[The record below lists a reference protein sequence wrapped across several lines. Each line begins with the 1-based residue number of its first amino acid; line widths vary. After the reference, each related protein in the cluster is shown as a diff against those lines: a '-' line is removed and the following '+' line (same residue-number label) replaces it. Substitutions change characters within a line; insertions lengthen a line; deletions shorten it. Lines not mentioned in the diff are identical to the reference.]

1 MYKVVKR
8 DGAIVDFQI
17 SKITDAITKAFK
29 ALEKQYHPS
38 VIELIALHVT
48 ADFEDKITDGQITVE
63 SIQDSVEKVLSES
76 GYADVAKAYI
86 LYRKQR
92 EKVRNVNSALLN
104 YKELINDYLQINDW
118 RVKEN
123 STVTYSVGGLILSN
137 SGAIT
142 ANYWLSEVYDE
153 EIARAHRSAAI
164 HLHDLSMLTG
174 YCAGWSLKQLI
185 QEGLGGVPGKITSA
199 PAQHLSTLC
208 NQMVNF
214 LGIMQNEW
222 AGAQAFSSFDTY
234 LAPFVKIDNLSQK
247 EVKQCVQSFIYGVN
261 TPSRWGTQA
270 PFSNVTLDWTVPKD
284 LANLPAIVGGKEL
297 DFTYGDCQKEMDMV
311 NKAFIEIMIEG
322 DANGRG
328 FQYPIPTYSI
338 TSDFDWSETE
348 NNKLLFEM
356 TAKYGTPYFSNY
368 INSDMEPNDVRS
380 MCCRLRLDLR
390 ELRKKSGGF
399 FGSGES
405 TGSVGVV
412 TINMPRIAYLSKDE
426 KEFYSRLDALMDLSA
441 RSLKTKRTVITR
453 LLEQG
458 LYPYTKRYLG
468 TFDNHFST
476 IGLIGMNEVGL
487 NANWLK
493 ADLTD
498 PKVQRFTTEVLNHMR
513 ERLSDYQEK
522 YGDLYNLEATPAES
536 TTYRFAKHD
545 KELYPDIITANM
557 NGTPYYTNS
566 SHLPVGYTEDIF
578 SALDIQDELQTLYT
592 SGTVFH
598 AFLGEKLPDWKAA
611 ASLVRK
617 IAENYK
623 LPYYTMSPTYS
634 VCRDHG
640 YLTGE
645 QYKCPICGKTT
656 EVYSRITGYYRPVQN
671 WNDGKAQEFK
681 DRRVYNI
688 GHSTLTHVG
697 PRPSIQDA
705 AMEAA
710 SEPACC
716 APVEPVMQPEAPAVQ
731 DGTVKALLFKTPTCP
746 NCKAAMALLDRAQV
760 PYEALNANEEADLS
774 RQYEVRQAPTL
785 VVIDGDTVEKFR
797 GVSEIK
803 GWLMHRA

>member
-1 MYKVVKR
+1 MDYR
-8 DGAIVDFQI
+8 DLVD
-17 SKITDAITKAFK
+17 
-29 ALEKQYHPS
+29 
-38 VIELIALHVT
+38 
-48 ADFEDKITDGQITVE
+48 
-63 SIQDSVEKVLSES
+63 
-76 GYADVAKAYI
+76 
-86 LYRKQR
+86 
-92 EKVRNVNSALLN
+92 N
-104 YKELINDYLQINDW
+104 YLQINDW

-142 ANYWLSEVYDE
+142 ANYWLTEIYDQ
-153 EIARAHRSAAI
+153 EIAEAHRSAAI

-185 QEGLGGVPGKITSA
+185 QEGLGGVPGKITSS
-199 PAQHLSTLC
+199 PASHLSTLC

-234 LAPFVKIDNLSQK
+234 LAPFVKVDNLTQK

-270 PFSNVTLDWTVPKD
+270 PFSNITLDWTVPKD
-284 LANLPAIVGGKEL
+284 LENLPAIVGGKEMN
-297 DFTYGDCQKEMDMV
+297 FTYGDCKKEMDMV
-311 NKAFIEIMIEG
+311 NKAFIEVMIEG

-338 TSDFDWSETE
+338 TRDFDWSETE

-368 INSDMEPNDVRS
+368 INSDMEPSDVRS

-412 TINMPRIAYLSKDE
+412 TINMPRIAYLAKDE
-426 KEFYSRLDALMDLSA
+426 QDFYARLDKLMDIAA
-441 RSLKTKRTVITR
+441 RSLKTKRTVITK
-453 LLEQG
+453 LLDAG

-468 TFDNHFST
+468 TFANHFST

-487 NANWLK
+487 NANWLRK
-493 ADLTD
+493 DLTH
-498 PKVQRFTTEVLNHMR
+498 PETQKFSREVLNHMR

-545 KELYPDIITANM
+545 KAKYPDIITANM

-578 SALDIQDELQTLYT
+578 SALDIQDDLQTLYT

-598 AFLGEKLPDWKAA
+598 AFLGEKLPDWRAA
-611 ASLVRK
+611 ANLVRK

-634 VCRDHG
+634 VCKDHG
-640 YLTGE
+640 YITGE
-645 QYKCPICGKTT
+645 HYTCPICGNKT

-681 DRRVYNI
+681 DRKVYNI
-688 GHSTLTHVG
+688 GRSTLRHVG
-697 PRPSIQDA
+697 PNPAPQDEEALNA
-705 AMEAA
+705 AVNAAVEAA
-710 SEPACC
+710 EEAVC
-716 APVEPVMQPEAPAVQ
+716 EAPEQ
-731 DGTVKALLFKTPTCP
+731 NSSIFLFKTPTCP
-746 NCKAAMALLDRAQV
+746 NCKLATALLEKAGV
-760 PYEALNANEEADLS
+760 SFTALNANEEKELV
-774 RQYEVRQAPTL
+774 EKFGIKQAPTL
-785 VVIDGDTVEKFR
+785 VLVNGESFEKFR
-797 GVSEIK
+797 GVSDIK
-803 GWLMHRA
+803 GWLMHKGA